1 MTDKV
6 EKEEKIEEYN
16 QILELFGEKVEEI
29 DFEDVKS
36 VYIRNSVFTDNA
48 KKVENM
54 TSEEKAKPLSR
65 RKLREE
71 AFKIIFS
78 MEFLEVD
85 DDKVDIYCNI
95 NGIGNNEDIIYLKN
109 IVDIYNNNNK
119 YLENIIKDNKKETW
133 EYGRIDKSSIA
144 LIKLAIIE
152 IEYLN
157 MPYKIVINE
166 CINICKKYSEEKNT
180 KFINGILANYIKIKG
195 IKQMEVKVFT
205 VTEFSNLVKVTIE
218 ERKELETICVK
229 GEVSNF
235 KLNTSGHLYFT
246 LKDESATV
254 KCIMFKNYALK
265 NNIDIKDGDKIFVLR
280 KNYSIWWTAGYY
292 QIQAVAIK
300 KDGVRRA
307 T

>member
-1 MTDKV
+1 
-6 EKEEKIEEYN
+6 
-16 QILELFGEKVEEI
+16 
-29 DFEDVKS
+29 
-36 VYIRNSVFTDNA
+36 
-48 KKVENM
+48 
-54 TSEEKAKPLSR
+54 
-65 RKLREE
+65 
-71 AFKIIFS
+71 

-95 NGIGNNEDIIYLKN
+95 NGIGNNEDIDYLKN

-195 IKQMEVKVFT
+195 IK
-205 VTEFSNLVKVTIE
+205 
-218 ERKELETICVK
+218 
-229 GEVSNF
+229 
-235 KLNTSGHLYFT
+235 
-246 LKDESATV
+246 
-254 KCIMFKNYALK
+254 
-265 NNIDIKDGDKIFVLR
+265 
-280 KNYSIWWTAGYY
+280 
-292 QIQAVAIK
+292 
-300 KDGVRRA
+300 
-307 T
+307 

>member
-6 EKEEKIEEYN
+6 EKEEKIEEYD

-85 DDKVDIYCNI
+85 DNKVDIYCNI
-95 NGIGNNEDIIYLKN
+95 NGIGNNEDIDYLKN

-119 YLENIIKDNKKETW
+119 YLENIIKDNKKDTW
-133 EYGRIDKSSIA
+133 EYERIDKSSIA

-157 MPYKIVINE
+157 IPYKIVINE

-195 IKQMEVKVFT
+195 IK
-205 VTEFSNLVKVTIE
+205 
-218 ERKELETICVK
+218 
-229 GEVSNF
+229 
-235 KLNTSGHLYFT
+235 
-246 LKDESATV
+246 
-254 KCIMFKNYALK
+254 
-265 NNIDIKDGDKIFVLR
+265 
-280 KNYSIWWTAGYY
+280 
-292 QIQAVAIK
+292 
-300 KDGVRRA
+300 
-307 T
+307 